1 MPRSFLVKKIKLDD
15 SSQHHHHHLDEPL
28 TFARSISDSVASLG
42 VRLSHNGRLACVSLA
57 LHSPFHPSL
66 SIPLSPSLS
75 TSLSFHPSLSIPLS
89 IPLSPSL
96 SLPLRALLANSR
108 QSTHTHTHTH
118 TQEYSTHRD

>member
-66 SIPLSPSLS
+66 SIPLYL
-75 TSLSFHPSLSIPLS
+75 PLF
-89 IPLSPSL
+89 PSL
-96 SLPLRALLANSR
+96 SLHPSLHPSPSLPLSFRSDYSQRLPTCLLSP
-108 QSTHTHTHTH
+108 
-118 TQEYSTHRD
+118 